1 MARQRVTA
9 HNISEQRKK
18 MKAISNIAAV
28 ARSTTLR
35 NKLQHFRESALAQK
49 SSQNTAADNSSSHV
63 ETREQSSSTYNSAGT
78 IQSSK
83 TDQPTPSNII

>member
-28 ARSTTLR
+28 ARSTLR

-63 ETREQSSSTYNSAGT
+63 ETREQSSSTYNSTRT